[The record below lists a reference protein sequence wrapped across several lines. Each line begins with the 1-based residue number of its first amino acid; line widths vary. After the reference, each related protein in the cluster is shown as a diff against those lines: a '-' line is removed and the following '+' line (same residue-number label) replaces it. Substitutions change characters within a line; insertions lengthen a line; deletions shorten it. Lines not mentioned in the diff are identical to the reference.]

1 MPPTCRNASVLG
13 ISVAL
18 FSAPHDSWRA
28 PGVPQFAVADL
39 FRFPTILMQRRE
51 FLKHSAALAALP
63 LLRLDP
69 RSAPLHV
76 NGDRLN
82 GWLAGFDRIGRTAG
96 GINRVAYSDA
106 DLAGRAYVLD
116 IFQQAGLAPRI
127 DAAGNIHGR
136 IPGSNPSLKSIMIG
150 SHVDSVTD
158 GGNFDGPVGSFSALE
173 VARSIR
179 DNNVRLR
186 HPLDVV
192 VWQNEE
198 GGTIGS
204 KLAIG
209 ALTVADLDKVARSG
223 RTIREGIGRVGGD
236 VAKLGTAVLVRGD
249 IAYYLELH
257 IEQGGLLEQAGVQ
270 IGVVEGIVGLRW
282 FEITIAGFANHA
294 GTTPMD
300 QRHDAML
307 AAAKFTVAVN
317 EAVRSEPGRQVATV
331 GRVVVSPN
339 TTNVIPAQVVLTVDL
354 RDLDAAKLSHFTERF
369 ERLGNE
375 IGAATGTTFA
385 FKRLVD
391 SEPALSDAR
400 VMKWIDA
407 SATALGLTRQR
418 MPSGAGHD
426 AQEIARVAPIGM
438 IFVPSIGGIS
448 HSPRELTRARD
459 VANGADVLLNA
470 VIAADR

>member
-1 MPPTCRNASVLG
+1 
-13 ISVAL
+13 
-18 FSAPHDSWRA
+18 
-28 PGVPQFAVADL
+28 
-39 FRFPTILMQRRE
+39 MQRRE
-51 FLKHSAALAALP
+51 FLKRSTALAALP
-63 LLRLDP
+63 LLRLD
-69 RSAPLHV
+69 RIGAPLHV

-82 GWLAGFDRIGRTAG
+82 GWLAGFDRIGRTTG
-96 GINRVAYSDA
+96 GINRVGYSDA
-106 DLAGRAYVLD
+106 DLAGRTYVLD
-116 IFQQAGLAPRI
+116 VFRQAGLVPRI

-136 IPGSNPSLKSIMIG
+136 IDGSDRSLKAIMIG

-158 GGNFDGPVGSFSALE
+158 GGNYDGPVGSFSALE
-173 VARSIR
+173 VASALR
-179 DNNVRLR
+179 DHKLRLR

-192 VWQNEE
+192 IWQNEE

-209 ALTVADLDKVARSG
+209 ALTNADLDKVARSG
-223 RTIREGIGRVGGD
+223 KTIREGIGLVGGD
-236 VAKLGTAVLVRGD
+236 VTKLQSAVLQRGD
-249 IAYYLELH
+249 LACYMELH

-282 FEITIAGFANHA
+282 FEVTITGFANHA

-300 QRHDAML
+300 KRHDAML

-317 EAVRSEPGRQVATV
+317 DAVRSEPGRQVATV

-339 TTNVIPAQVVLTVDL
+339 TTNVIPSQVVLTVDL
-354 RDLDAAKLSHFTERF
+354 RDLNIAKLVHFTERF
-369 ERLGNE
+369 ERLGKE
-375 IGAATGTTFA
+375 IGAATGTTFT

-391 SEPALSDAR
+391 SEPALSNAQ
-400 VMKWIDA
+400 VMGWIDA
-407 SATALGLTRQR
+407 SAVALGLTRQR

-448 HSPRELTRARD
+448 HSPKELTRARD